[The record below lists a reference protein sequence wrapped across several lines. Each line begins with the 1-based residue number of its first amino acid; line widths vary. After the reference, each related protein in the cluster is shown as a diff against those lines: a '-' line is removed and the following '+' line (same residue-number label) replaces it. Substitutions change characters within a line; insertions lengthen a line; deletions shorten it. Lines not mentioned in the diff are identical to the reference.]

1 MCNSYWKS
9 MEILNGKEIR
19 SIWAKFYYKQSAS
32 LFMQCVKL
40 SFMIEDFEKWREVMA
55 LNFLNLVLQRYWKS
69 LENEFEKCVGTLI
82 LDTFS
87 TQRSPIHRV
96 QMHGAWNRATHL
108 YPPHNNSISSSDN
121 NNIHA
126 AHWADH
132 QWNAERAD
140 NPTRLGIFIPDT
152 NTPRNDPPKK
162 SLGPAYPHRRRVLP
176 LLLVQIEYGL
186 LCGLWV
192 WCRRTSRRSCCPR
205 MSNPLTSPWTAW
217 LDGWRFWAMRQSNAL
232 RHLLWLD
239 QTFLLSGGLRLLWP

>member
-1 MCNSYWKS
+1 MKKYWIWPKMCNSYWKS

-132 QWNAERAD
+132 QWNAEWAG
-140 NPTRLGIFIPDT
+140 NPTRLRTFIRDT
-152 NTPRNDPPKK
+152 
-162 SLGPAYPHRRRVLP
+162 GALP
-176 LLLVQIEYGL
+176 LGMTLPRKACIRLNRL
-186 LCGLWV
+186 
-192 WCRRTSRRSCCPR
+192 RTGDGRFRSCLYKWGMASSAACECGAEEQTVDHVLLQCPIHG
-205 MSNPLTSPWTAW
+205 PPHGLHCLTVLDDETIEW
-217 LDGWRFWAMRQSNAL
+217 LFN
-232 RHLLWLD
+232 
-239 QTFLLSGGLRLLWP
+239 TCFEI